1 MLASPFLASSLL
13 AFPLLDSLLLA
24 SLLLGSEEA
33 CWNLLQIYIQNLKTS
48 IKGKLKKRSMLK
60 FTKNILKLFVKMKIA
75 EHFRTL

>member
-48 IKGKLKKRSMLK
+48 IKGKLKKEK
-60 FTKNILKLFVKMKIA
+60 YVEIY
-75 EHFRTL
+75 